1 MAQIGQ
7 TEVCAPR
14 SVQVWRAL
22 VDWLSFFCH
31 IIVQIVR
38 GAPSLAQIL
47 SYVGV
52 RFPLLASSGS
62 SFKPL
67 PVSELPLHQFSAT
80 KVSSLSG
87 VDVGGTQDRPLEKI
101 TVMLVSSSSFLLYFF
116 AKCEA

>member
-7 TEVCAPR
+7 TEICAPR
-14 SVQVWRAL
+14 SLQVWRAL
-22 VDWLSFFCH
+22 IDWLSFLFH

-52 RFPLLASSGS
+52 RLPLLASSAP

-67 PVSELPLHQFSAT
+67 PVAELPLHQFSAK
-80 KVSSLSG
+80 KVSSLSD
-87 VDVGGTQDRPLEKI
+87 VDDGGSQDRPLEKI
-101 TVMLVSSSSFLLYFF
+101 TVMLVSSSSFLVCF
-116 AKCEA
+116 